1 MRCGRQLVSV
11 VAMGDDD
18 AAPHMTSGVESDCK
32 SAVPPILAPPVEDD
46 FGET

>member
-1 MRCGRQLVSV
+1 MLCGRQLVEV

-18 AAPHMTSGVESDCK
+18 AAPHITSGVESDCK
-32 SAVPPILAPPVEDD
+32 SAVPQIREPPAEDD